1 MKHLFC
7 LILAGFFAISPVLAE
22 EVDPDLGANA
32 PSSVSTSEEEEGGS
46 NVPTIEEVYQ
56 TFEYNFLIDEPI
68 ATYQINSDD
77 IVSEV
82 STYAITG
89 DVYQGSINST
99 ILTAWEGIIANNI
112 GKQYLGFRGSQY
124 DYYLFVGEGF
134 TYSNGSFTG
143 SGTVYSF
150 NTYSSSYV
158 YSISTDSFNISPS
171 SAYVYTNV
179 GNDYPRLTNEGGLLY
194 AYIENIC
201 LLVLIGLTCVKWI
214 FTRR

>member
-1 MKHLFC
+1 MKSILSII
-7 LILAGFFAISPVLAE
+7 LIGFFCIVPIHAE
-22 EVDPDLGANA
+22 ENF
-32 PSSVSTSEEEEGGS
+32 SETIEEEGGS
-46 NVPTIEEVYQ
+46 NVPSTEEVYQ
-56 TFEYNFLIDEPI
+56 TFEYNFLLNEPI
-68 ATYQINSDD
+68 ATFEVNPDD
-77 IVSEV
+77 IVPEV
-82 STYAITG
+82 STFAITG

-99 ILTAWEGIIANNI
+99 ILTAWEGIAANNI

-134 TYSNGSFTG
+134 TYDNGSFSG

-158 YSISTDSFNISPS
+158 YTISTDSFNITPR